1 MLNFI
6 RIAWAAIMAVYGYF
20 FVKDYRQ
27 VSLAGKLDDVSVP
40 KAGFVGFITNFF
52 DTLGIGSFAPTVALN
67 KFT

>member
-27 VSLAGKLDDVSVP
+27 ISLAGKLDDVSVP
-40 KAGFVGFITNFF
+40 KQDLLDLLQTFLI
-52 DTLGIGSFAPTVALN
+52 L
-67 KFT
+67 

>member
-27 VSLAGKLDDVSVP
+27 ISLAGKLDDVSVP
-40 KAGFVGFITNFF
+40 KAGFVGFITKQEIN
-52 DTLGIGSFAPTVALN
+52 G
-67 KFT
+67 